1 MTASPEVLEIRV
13 LRLPLIE
20 RFTTSRSSES
30 VREFLLL
37 RWIGAQ
43 SEGWAECAAGPRPLH
58 FEEFIAGAIDVLESD
73 LVPLVTANGP
83 VTASRAR
90 ELMLG
95 VPGNRNA
102 KAALEAAILDAELRA
117 HDMAMSDYLGG
128 TVRRVPVGVS
138 VGIAPDIRT
147 LLDRVDTYLGDG
159 YRRIKLKIRP
169 GWDVEPVAAV
179 RRAFGDEVLLQVD
192 ANEAYRPADG
202 LLLRRLDDFGLV
214 LLEQPFPRSDL
225 IGHARLAQDL
235 SVPICLDE
243 SITSLHSAA
252 LAISLGACEIVNI
265 KPARV
270 GGYLEARSIH
280 DLCMGHGIP
289 VFCGGV
295 LESGVGRAANLA
307 LASLPNFELPG
318 DISATDRYYEQDITQ
333 RFELDDGCIAIPTG
347 PGSGAVVDM
356 DAVRRF
362 TKEQRTVR
370 LAASR
375 TSVSAGPNGGSN

>member
-1 MTASPEVLEIRV
+1 MTASPGVLELHV
-13 LRLPLIE
+13 VRLPLVE

-30 VREFLLL
+30 ARELLLL
-37 RWIGAQ
+37 RWTSAG

-73 LVPLVTANGP
+73 LVPLVTADETI
-83 VTASRAR
+83 TASRAR
-90 ELMLG
+90 ELMLA

-117 HDMAMSDYLGG
+117 HGMPMSDYLGG

-138 VGIAPDIRT
+138 VGIAPDLPT
-147 LLDRVDTYLGDG
+147 LLDRVDTYLAEG

-169 GWDVEPVAAV
+169 GWDVNPVAAV
-179 RRAFGDEVLLQVD
+179 RRTFGDDVLLQVD
-192 ANEAYRPADG
+192 ANEAYRPADR

-214 LLEQPFPRSDL
+214 LLEQPFARGDL
-225 IGHARLAQDL
+225 IGHARLAQEL
-235 SVPICLDE
+235 AVPICLDE
-243 SITSLHSAA
+243 SITSLQSAA

-280 DLCMGHGIP
+280 DLCLGHGIP

-295 LESGVGRAANLA
+295 LESGIGRAANLA
-307 LASLPNFELPG
+307 LASLPNFVLPG

-333 RFELDDGCIAIPTG
+333 RFELNDGCIEIPAG
-347 PGSGAVVDM
+347 AGSGAVVDQE
-356 DAVRRF
+356 ALERLTLRRH
-362 TKEQRTVR
+362 TIRPR
-370 LAASR
+370 GPAGAADR
-375 TSVSAGPNGGSN
+375 G

>member
-1 MTASPEVLEIRV
+1 MTDSPEMLEIRV
-13 LRLPLIE
+13 VHLPLVE

-37 RWIGAQ
+37 RWIGAA

-73 LVPLVTANGP
+73 LVPLVASNEP
-83 VTASRAR
+83 VTASRSR
-90 ELMLG
+90 ELMLS

-117 HDMAMSDYLGG
+117 HGMPMSDYLGG

-138 VGIAPDIRT
+138 VGITSDLPT
-147 LLDRVDTYLGDG
+147 LLERVDGYLADG

-169 GWDVEPVAAV
+169 GWDVEPVSAV
-179 RRAFGDEVLLQVD
+179 RHAFGDEIMLQVD
-192 ANEAYRPADG
+192 ANESYRPSDR

-214 LLEQPFPRSDL
+214 LVEQPFARADL
-225 IGHARLAQDL
+225 LGHARLAQEI

-265 KPARV
+265 KPGRV

-280 DLCMGHGIP
+280 DLCLGHGIP

-307 LASLPNFELPG
+307 LASLPNFVFPG
-318 DISATDRYYEQDITQ
+318 DISGTSRYYEQDITQ
-333 RFELDDGCIAIPTG
+333 RFELDDGCLEVPPGA
-347 PGSGAVVDM
+347 GSGAVVDM

-362 TKEQRTVR
+362 TTAQRTIR
-370 LAASR
+370 LRAARSR
-375 TSVSAGPNGGSN
+375 